1 MKQRFRLFILFGFML
16 SCKTQTVSENK
27 DTSSIPIEGT
37 WALISGTTIVK
48 NDTSIIDYTKSL
60 QMIKIIN
67 ATHFSFLKHEIN
79 KGKDSAQYGS
89 GGGSYTLTDNQYT
102 EHLDYCSDRAWEG
115 QSFSFTVSI
124 QNDTLIQ
131 TGKEKLENLGI
142 DRIIIEKYVRIKK

>member
-1 MKQRFRLFILFGFML
+1 MKLGFGLFLLCVFMI
-16 SCKTQTVSENK
+16 SCETQTGYVNK
-27 DTSSIPIEGT
+27 SFSPIPIEGT

-48 NDTSIIDYTKSL
+48 NDTSVIDYTKSL

-67 ATHFSFLKHEIN
+67 ATHFSFLKHEMN
-79 KGKDSAQYGS
+79 KGKDSAMYGS
-89 GGGSYTLTDNQYT
+89 GGGWYTLQDSLYT

-115 QSFSFTVSI
+115 QSFAFTVSI

-131 TGKEKLENLGI
+131 AGKEKLENLGI